1 MEEDYS
7 RSRSSY
13 GGGGNNM
20 QVVNYYGRPT
30 RPPPTTSSY
39 ELRSYSASYAQ
50 TQMANHNYN
59 YNNRELKK
67 GKSISGSSSSWGILA
82 DPELQRKKR
91 VASYKMYSVE
101 GKMKGSFRKSFRWL
115 KDKYTQC
122 DRIRLKEPN
131 NHEWRLEFSLAM
143 AREEM
148 NILQLFLLRFAN
160 KAHQGKPMM
169 PFLPREEISKHKKNF
184 RMVHETNSLAEEK
197 QLLKEID
204 ERP

>member
-13 GGGGNNM
+13 GGGGGNNM
-20 QVVNYYGRPT
+20 QVGNYYGRPT

-39 ELRSYSASYAQ
+39 ELRSYSTSYAQ

-59 YNNRELKK
+59 YNNREIKLKK
-67 GKSISGSSSSWGILA
+67 GKSISGSPSSWGILA

-115 KDKYTQC
+115 KDKYTQV
-122 DRIRLKEPN
+122 LYG
-131 NHEWRLEFSLAM
+131 WW
-143 AREEM
+143 
-148 NILQLFLLRFAN
+148 
-160 KAHQGKPMM
+160 
-169 PFLPREEISKHKKNF
+169 
-184 RMVHETNSLAEEK
+184 
-197 QLLKEID
+197 
-204 ERP
+204 